1 VRLGGRRNQL
11 SGPSCRMLQAAG
23 IDRRT
28 VGDIAELSICREVAY
43 RVTHRG
49 NDRLEAVLAAAE
61 ELLSEEANYDFVVA
75 FLEDVQNL
83 VSHRIKTLCSAGEIT
98 ARLGPQCAACWSAL
112 ADFWASV
119 AEWCSQ
125 AGIALKSSEKIVSV
139 QNDQLRQL
147 VWTASRTLP
156 DGSMLGLAEAV
167 LYEKAGGAPIPGY
180 GHIAAAMM
188 IAGQG

>member
-1 VRLGGRRNQL
+1 
-11 SGPSCRMLQAAG
+11 M
-23 IDRRT
+23 
-28 VGDIAELSICREVAY
+28 VGDTAEPSICREVAY
-43 RVTHRG
+43 RATQRG

-83 VSHRIKTLCSAGEIT
+83 VSHRIQTLCSAEAIT
-98 ARLGPQCAACWSAL
+98 ARLGPRCVVCWSAL

-119 AEWCSQ
+119 AAWCPA
-125 AGIALKSSEKIVSV
+125 AGIALDSSQNTVSV

-167 LYEKAGGAPIPGY
+167 LYEKAGGAPIAGY
-180 GHIAAAMM
+180 SHIAAAMK